1 MSATSLGRELATE
14 ASNGVP
20 RPSGPKDSTA
30 QQRGGKKRWLRERA
44 AGAARHP
51 AGAAA
56 LTIAASYIVARS
68 AASAFQ
74 HIRRRFLRHL
84 LVDLCAALDTIGQPY
99 WMDFGALLG
108 IYR

>member
-30 QQRGGKKRWLRERA
+30 QQRGGKKRSLRERA
-44 AGAARHP
+44 AAAARHP

-74 HIRRRFLRHL
+74 HIRRRFLRQL